1 MICVSSF
8 VLELGF
14 RCFTWA
20 AYIVKHTN
28 NNLKITFLDGLGNL
42 LGLIIA
48 MMLNNIA
55 THIFIVSA
63 FVYYNYCSET

>member
-1 MICVSSF
+1 MNTLLIRQMVMGSLVSITS
-8 VLELGF
+8 
-14 RCFTWA
+14 
-20 AYIVKHTN
+20 YIVKHSN

-48 MMLNNIA
+48 MMLNNIV
-55 THIFIVSA
+55 TQNFIVST